1 MYRFRE
7 SEIINAMRK
16 FLILFAITGLLASC
30 STVRVAQDYE
40 VSTDFNNYKTYGYFK
55 QGIDAAE
62 INDLDKKRILKAID
76 NHMLAAG
83 YVKSETP
90 DMMIS
95 IFTDTQQR
103 VDVFNNWG
111 WGMGFGGWGWG
122 GFGWGMPM
130 GNQVSTTNEGIL
142 YIDFIDTNQKELIW
156 QGIGRSALRTGDPV
170 RKTERINLI
179 VKEILAQYPPQQ

>member
-1 MYRFRE
+1 
-7 SEIINAMRK
+7 MRK
-16 FLILFAITGLLASC
+16 ILILFVITGLLASC
-30 STVRVAQDYE
+30 STVRVAQDYAIG
-40 VSTDFNNYKTYGYFK
+40 TDFNNYKTYAYFK

-83 YVKSETP
+83 YVKSQNP

-95 IFTDTQQR
+95 IFTDTEQR

-130 GNQVSTTNEGIL
+130 GNQVSTVNEGVL
-142 YIDFIDTNQKELIW
+142 HIDFIDTKAKELIW
-156 QGIGRSALRTGDPV
+156 QGVGRSALRTGDPV

-179 VKEILAQYPPQQ
+179 VKEILAQYPPEQQ